1 MTQVPRSR
9 TSPFTYRVP
18 VADADCFT
26 RLLQIEDLGL
36 KTLDE
41 DDLIALL
48 EGGSSG
54 VVKRESSDEEAESRP
69 KSKKQKR

>member
-1 MTQVPRSR
+1 MTQVPRSKG
-9 TSPFTYRVP
+9 TFTYQIP
-18 VADADCFT
+18 VADADCFA

-48 EGGSSG
+48 EGGTYG
-54 VVKRESSDEEAESRP
+54 GVKRESSDEEAAPPP
-69 KSKKQKR
+69 KPKKQKR